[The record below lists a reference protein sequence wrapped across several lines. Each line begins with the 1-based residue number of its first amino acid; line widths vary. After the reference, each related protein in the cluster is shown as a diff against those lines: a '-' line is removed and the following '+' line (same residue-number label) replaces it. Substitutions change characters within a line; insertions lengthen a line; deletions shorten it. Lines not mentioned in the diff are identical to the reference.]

1 MRTDYVERS
10 EEDKS
15 ENKTRTADLKTK
27 LDLTVE
33 RWVQSKEFMKADISI
48 KDAASEMGTNQN
60 YLSRYINSVL
70 GMTFSVWLNTLRV
83 EESKKLLTG
92 PEKMSI
98 EEIGQRVDIME
109 IYNYS
114 RWFKTVTGMT
124 PQQYRKANR

>member
-1 MRTDYVERS
+1 
-10 EEDKS
+10 
-15 ENKTRTADLKTK
+15 
-27 LDLTVE
+27 
-33 RWVQSKEFMKADISI
+33 MKADISI